1 MPQLDKYIF
10 FNQIIYL
17 TFFFSLVYVYI
28 RGTVV
33 PKISTLLKYRKKRV
47 YLFNEQINGYSKIL
61 KFSKS
66 IFEREGKNLT
76 NYLVDKTNNINNF
89 YKKTGLSKL
98 KEISLSL
105 EKTLKENKQV
115 QYSVA
120 RNKLELKR
128 LKVILAD

>member
-1 MPQLDKYIF
+1 M
-10 FNQIIYL
+10 
-17 TFFFSLVYVYI
+17 YI

>member
-17 TFFFSLVYVYI
+17 TFFFSLVYIYI

-33 PKISTLLKYRKKRV
+33 PKISTLLKYRKKRI

-66 IFEREGKNLT
+66 IFDKEGKILT
-76 NYLVDKTNNINNF
+76 SYLTKGVVTF
-89 YKKTGLSKL
+89 YAFYQLMSFLLFIT
-98 KEISLSL
+98 ISNRLRLSL
-105 EKTLKENKQV
+105 NQNKKID
-115 QYSVA
+115 YSITK
-120 RNKLELKR
+120 NKLELQR
-128 LKVILAD
+128 LKTILDN